1 MAVLTLPEAKQQL
14 NVLAGDTSLDEE
26 LGAYIAAVDE
36 VVERETRQAV
46 SRRTVTERHDT
57 ARQDSLFLRLRPV
70 VQVASITQAD
80 GTRTWDVGQVY
91 LDADAGVLQAPR
103 GQWFAGTVEVT
114 YEAGYAADD
123 IPDNFKLAARILLQ
137 HLWETQRS
145 RFGAARS
152 SALEA
157 VPGRGYAVPN
167 AVLELLGDPGPV
179 FA

>member
-26 LGAYIAAVDE
+26 LGAYIASVDE
-36 VVERETRQAV
+36 VIERRTRRVVSTRAVVERH
-46 SRRTVTERHDT
+46 VTQ
-57 ARQDSLFLRLRPV
+57 RQDTLVLRHRPV
-70 VQVASITQAD
+70 QQLTSIARID
-80 GTRTWDVGQVY
+80 GSQTWEPSALDLDGAAGIVRTLNGIRFDGA
-91 LDADAGVLQAPR
+91 LK
-103 GQWFAGTVEVT
+103 VEFQ
-114 YEAGYAADD
+114 AGYADD
-123 IPDNFKLAARILLQ
+123 EIPDNFKLAARILLQ
-137 HLWETQRS
+137 HLWETQRG

-152 SALEA
+152 PALEA